1 MQASI
6 PRRSTIWPAS
16 APEKKTMENDMKIE
30 GPHISA
36 TEFLA
41 SIGEFA
47 PLKRGSN
54 EILKALNRLGI
65 KPSDTRP
72 YARGVMFFVSS
83 ADADRVRR
91 SMQSSS
97 RISRTSAVTERTELS
112 EKARRDIRT
121 VARALLDLYD
131 RLGESPHEIS
141 EICALAEK
149 DAR

>member
-1 MQASI
+1 
-6 PRRSTIWPAS
+6 
-16 APEKKTMENDMKIE
+16 MKIE

-41 SIGEFA
+41 SIGELA

-65 KPSDTRP
+65 KPSEMRP

-97 RISRTSAVTERTELS
+97 REVTGRTELS
-112 EKARRDIRT
+112 IKARRDIRT

-131 RLGESPHEIS
+131 RLGEIPHEMS

-149 DAR
+149 EDR